1 MTIDVEYLEYLWPM
15 RHYLITC
22 GDTAGEANILTVSFC
37 MPVSKDPPLAAIAV
51 GKAAYSRKL
60 IEDGREFV
68 INVPT
73 QDLESQAY
81 YCGTRSG
88 RDVDKF
94 KETGLTREPARS
106 VRPPIIA
113 ECVAHMEC
121 KVVKDVEAGDKIL
134 FVGEVV
140 EAYADDAVARGVR
153 KVEYAGGRFP
163 RHVYGTRFG
172 TAQRRRARDRLAPDR
187 K

>member
-1 MTIDVEYLEYLWPM
+1 MKIDVEYLEYLWPM

-22 GDTAGEANILTVSFC
+22 GEIGGRANIITLSFC
-37 MPVSKDPPLAAIAV
+37 MPVSRDPPLAAIAV
-51 GKAAYSRKL
+51 GKRAHSRAL
-60 IEDGREFV
+60 LEEAGEFV

-73 QDLESQAY
+73 RDLESHAY

-94 KETGLTREPARS
+94 RDTGLTPHPARR
-106 VRPPIIA
+106 VRAPVIA

-121 KVVKDVEAGDKIL
+121 AVTNAVETGDKIL

-140 EAYADDAVARGVR
+140 EAYADEAVARGER
-153 KVEYAGGRFP
+153 EVEYARGRFP
-163 RHVYGTRFG
+163 RPVYGTRF
-172 TAQRRRARDRLAPDR
+172 RAP
-187 K
+187 